1 MIKAVIFDLD
11 GTLAYTLEDLR
22 TGMNLMLEEMGYPL
36 RTTQDILDA
45 VNCGSIEFVRKSLP
59 VEVQGDEELV
69 KKCHA
74 CYAAHYTDHYLDKTI
89 LYDGIEET
97 VLAMKAKGL
106 KLAVLSNKSDGH
118 TNDITKKLFPDN
130 TFDHIQGF
138 KPEFPT
144 KPDPTSALYITE
156 KFGCKPNEIL
166 YVGDSNVDMETA
178 RNAGFFAC
186 GCTWGYRSVDILIE
200 SGAMALVNKAK
211 ELLALI

>member
-22 TGMNLMLEEMGYPL
+22 TGMNLMLEEMGYAL

-59 VEVQGDEELV
+59 EEIQGDDELV

-74 CYAAHYTDHYLDKTI
+74 CYAGHYTNHYLDKTV
-89 LYDGIEET
+89 LYDGIEKT
-97 VLAMKAKGL
+97 VLAMKTKGL

-118 TNDITKKLFPDN
+118 TNDITRKLFPED

-138 KPEFPT
+138 N
-144 KPDPTSALYITE
+144 
-156 KFGCKPNEIL
+156 PNSPQSPIPPPH
-166 YVGDSNVDMETA
+166 ST
-178 RNAGFFAC
+178 
-186 GCTWGYRSVDILIE
+186 
-200 SGAMALVNKAK
+200 
-211 ELLALI
+211 